1 MMESDWLG
9 DTCFRLSALVAQS
22 KNKSSGSTNTNHT
35 CCISHVDGGVLKI
48 LPVCL
53 SLGQWKSL
61 IRPWPANE
69 RRWVDGPGEEAKR
82 KAISGNDYRLISL
95 FILPLKRERETPPA
109 LHHPPRSSIYCVT
122 TADPPLPSPTSPVS
136 GPHWSVLN
144 HSCSVLL
151 YFYSRAFA
159 DLFHSLNKQ
168 CHSFRRPFSPFLFLS
183 LFPALCSI
191 VESRVPLV
199 NNFPPDKIKLGP
211 QPFSYWSSGLPGPLS
226 ASSGWAG

>member
-95 FILPLKRERETPPA
+95 FILPLKRERETPPPSTTPPGPPFIVSQP
-109 LHHPPRSSIYCVT
+109 LTPPCPRRHHPSQALIGPSLITLAPCSFTFTPVLSQICFTLSINNVIRSAV
-122 TADPPLPSPTSPVS
+122 
-136 GPHWSVLN
+136 
-144 HSCSVLL
+144 
-151 YFYSRAFA
+151 
-159 DLFHSLNKQ
+159 
-168 CHSFRRPFSPFLFLS
+168 LS
-183 LFPALCSI
+183 LHFSFCPSFLRSALLWNRGSH
-191 VESRVPLV
+191 L
-199 NNFPPDKIKLGP
+199 
-211 QPFSYWSSGLPGPLS
+211 
-226 ASSGWAG
+226 